1 MVSES
6 IKRRLKDQSVEV
18 EERRNKRFL
27 IQRER
32 QRRTWATNTHNL
44 LNRYAGELLSKNPQL
59 EGFNRSR
66 TRIHAGRMERLLK
79 EMNAYQDPRM
89 GLPAY

>member
-44 LNRYAGELLSKNPQL
+44 LYRYAGELMSKNPQL
-59 EGFNRSR
+59 EGPNLHR
-66 TRIHAGRMERLLK
+66 TRGHAGRMQSLLR
-79 EMNAYQDPRM
+79 EMNAYQDPRV